1 MKIKYFVFCLVLFGL
16 SGLPASSSAKS
27 TKTSNWQSFQLQY
40 QSSETAKMLVGWN
53 GKRLVVKLKPLV
65 GEGGYS
71 LARRVLL
78 SNFRNLKT
86 IRKYSKTR
94 RLYRNRF
101 ITFPLKVINGSIRS
115 SALKAVF
122 FKDKAGIGY
131 WKHRVTF
138 AWETTSMIAG
148 LFTKEGIKAGH
159 LVRYNKMR
167 NRGNILKK
175 GDVIKI
181 PWKWISPEL
190 SLRQVSLKPPL
201 KLKQDK
207 LGKLYAHYQ
216 MKHGETLYSS
226 VVIRFTGRLL
236 NDEVNQV
243 ANKLLKLNNISN
255 AKLIQSRQKIRIP
268 LEWLSEEYLVSQTN
282 DVSSEKGST
291 KKTKLKKTKLKKTKL
306 KKTKKIKS
314 SKAVASKKKLKR
326 GKSTQKAVAQKT
338 KSKRKKN
345 VHKIHVILDSG
356 HGGRDPGA
364 SAGSRKNKDII
375 YEDEVVYDISKRMSK
390 LFKNQ
395 GIVVHPTLSDP
406 NQKQPIRYLSRS
418 HDRDEH
424 LLVTPRYLTRNA
436 RIGVN
441 MRVYLVNYI
450 FKNLRKKK
458 VPSENILFIS
468 LHGDALHS
476 SLSGAMV
483 YYPDSRL
490 RRGKFNLSNK
500 IYRKRKEYST
510 QLTYKPHDN
519 KYSEKLSKSF
529 GKVIIEEFRELKLRT
544 HRVSSAVRGY
554 LYRKGKKTLPA
565 VLRYSMVP
573 TSVLVEI
580 ANLNNRLD
588 RRDLLKSKTR
598 QKIAKAIT
606 NSVTTHFDRS
616 SGLVAQR

>member
-27 TKTSNWQSFQLQY
+27 TKKSNWQSFQLQY
-40 QSSETAKMLVGWN
+40 QSSETSKMLVGWN

-78 SNFRNLKT
+78 SNFRSLKT

-167 NRGNILKK
+167 NKGNILKK

-181 PWKWISPEL
+181 PWKWVSPEL
-190 SLRQVSLKPPL
+190 SLRPVSLKPPL

-207 LGKLYAHYQ
+207 SGKFYAHYQ

-243 ANKLLKLNNISN
+243 ANKLLKLNNISD

-268 LEWLSEEYLVSQTN
+268 LEWLSEEYLGSQTN
-282 DVSSEKGST
+282 DVSSRKTSV
-291 KKTKLKKTKLKKTKL
+291 KKTNK

-314 SKAVASKKKLKR
+314 SKVVALKKKLKR

-338 KSKRKKN
+338 KSKRKNN

-364 SAGSRKNKDII
+364 TAGSRKNKDLI

-390 LFKNQ
+390 LFKKQ
-395 GIVVHPTLSDP
+395 GIIVHPTLSDP
-406 NQKQPIRYLSRS
+406 NQKQPIRYLSHS
-418 HDRDEH
+418 HDRDER
-424 LLVTPRYLTRNA
+424 LLVTPNYLTRNA

-441 MRVYLVNYI
+441 MRVYLVNHI

-483 YYPDSRL
+483 YFPDSRL
-490 RRGKFNLSNK
+490 RRGRFNMSSK

-510 QLTYKPHDN
+510 NLTYKPRDN

-529 GKVIIEEFRELKLRT
+529 GKNIINEFRELGLRT

-606 NSVTTHFDRS
+606 NSVTTHFDRP

>member
-27 TKTSNWQSFQLQY
+27 TKQSNWQSFQLQY
-40 QSSETAKMLVGWN
+40 QSSETSKMLVGWN

-78 SNFRNLKT
+78 SNFRSLKT

-131 WKHRVTF
+131 WEHRVTF

-167 NRGNILKK
+167 NKGNILKK

-181 PWKWISPEL
+181 PWKWVSPEL
-190 SLRQVSLKPPL
+190 SLRPVSLKPPL

-207 LGKLYAHYQ
+207 SGKFYAHYQ

-243 ANKLLKLNNISN
+243 ANKLLKLNNISD
-255 AKLIQSRQKIRIP
+255 AKLIQTRQKIRIP
-268 LEWLSEEYLVSQTN
+268 LGWLSEEYLGSQTN
-282 DVSSEKGST
+282 DVSSRKTSV
-291 KKTKLKKTKLKKTKL
+291 KKTNKKKRKQK
-306 KKTKKIKS
+306 KS

-338 KSKRKKN
+338 KSKRKNN

-390 LFKNQ
+390 LFKKQ
-395 GIVVHPTLSDP
+395 GIIVHPTLADP
-406 NQKQPIRYLSRS
+406 NQKQPIRYLSHR

-441 MRVYLVNYI
+441 MRVYLVNHI
-450 FKNLRKKK
+450 FKQLRKKK

-483 YYPDSRL
+483 YYPDHRL
-490 RRGKFNLSNK
+490 RRGRFILSSK
-500 IYRKRKEYST
+500 IYRKRKEYISK
-510 QLTYKPHDN
+510 LTYNPRDN

-529 GKVIIEEFRELKLRT
+529 GKVIINQFRKLRLRT

-554 LYRKGKKTLPA
+554 MYRKGIKTLPA
-565 VLRYSMVP
+565 VLRYSKVP

-598 QKIAKAIT
+598 QQIAKAIT
-606 NSVTTHFDRS
+606 NSVTAHFDRS

>member
-27 TKTSNWQSFQLQY
+27 TKQSNWQSFQLQY
-40 QSSETAKMLVGWN
+40 QSSETSKMLVGWN

-78 SNFRNLKT
+78 SNLRSLKT

-131 WKHRVTF
+131 WEHRVTF

-167 NRGNILKK
+167 NKGNILKK

-181 PWKWISPEL
+181 PWKWVSPEL
-190 SLRQVSLKPPL
+190 SLRPVSLKPPL

-207 LGKLYAHYQ
+207 SGKFYAHYQ

-243 ANKLLKLNNISN
+243 ANKLLKLNNISD
-255 AKLIQSRQKIRIP
+255 AKLIQTRQKIRIP
-268 LEWLSEEYLVSQTN
+268 LGWLSEEYLGSQTN
-282 DVSSEKGST
+282 DVSSRKTSV
-291 KKTKLKKTKLKKTKL
+291 KKTNKKKRKQK
-306 KKTKKIKS
+306 KS

-338 KSKRKKN
+338 KSKRKNN

-390 LFKNQ
+390 LFKKQ
-395 GIVVHPTLSDP
+395 GIIVHPTLADP
-406 NQKQPIRYLSRS
+406 NQKQPIRYLSHR

-441 MRVYLVNYI
+441 MRVYLVNHI
-450 FKNLRKKK
+450 FKQLRKKK

-483 YYPDSRL
+483 YYPDHRL
-490 RRGKFNLSNK
+490 RRGRFILSSK
-500 IYRKRKEYST
+500 IYRKRKEYISK
-510 QLTYKPHDN
+510 LTYNPRDN

-529 GKVIIEEFRELKLRT
+529 GKVIINQFRKLRLRT

-554 LYRKGKKTLPA
+554 LYRKGIKTLPA
-565 VLRYSMVP
+565 VLRYSKVP

-598 QKIAKAIT
+598 QQIAKAIT
-606 NSVTTHFDRS
+606 NSVTAHFDRS

>member
-27 TKTSNWQSFQLQY
+27 TKKSNWQSFQLQY

-71 LARRVLL
+71 LAKRVLL
-78 SNFRNLKT
+78 SNFRSLKT

-101 ITFPLKVINGSIRS
+101 ITFPFNVINGSIRS

-167 NRGNILKK
+167 NKGNILKK

-216 MKHGETLYSS
+216 MKDGETLYSS

-243 ANKLLKLNNISN
+243 ANKLLKLNNISD

-268 LEWLSEEYLVSQTN
+268 LEWLSEEFIVFHTN
-282 DVSSEKGST
+282 DVSSTKTSV
-291 KKTKLKKTKLKKTKL
+291 KKTKK

-314 SKAVASKKKLKR
+314 SKVAVSKKKLKQ
-326 GKSTQKAVAQKT
+326 GKSIQKAVAQKT

-356 HGGRDPGA
+356 HGGRDPGT
-364 SAGSRKNKDII
+364 SAGSRKNKDLI
-375 YEDEVVYDISKRMSK
+375 YEDEVVYDISKRMSN
-390 LFKNQ
+390 LFKKQ
-395 GIVVHPTLSDP
+395 GIIVHPTLADP
-406 NQKQPIRYLSRS
+406 NQKKPIRYLSSR

-424 LLVTPRYLTRNA
+424 LLVTPRYLARNA

-441 MRVYLVNYI
+441 MRVYLVNHI
-450 FKNLRKKK
+450 FQQLRKKK

-483 YYPDSRL
+483 YFPDSRL
-490 RRGKFNLSNK
+490 RRGGFNLKNK
-500 IYRKRKEYST
+500 IYLKRKEYISK
-510 QLTYKPHDN
+510 LTYKPRDN

-529 GKVIIEEFRELKLRT
+529 GKVIINQFRKLKLRT

-565 VLRYSMVP
+565 VLRYSKVP

-606 NSVTTHFDRS
+606 NSVTAHFDRS

>member
-27 TKTSNWQSFQLQY
+27 TTKSNWQSFQLQY

-78 SNFRNLKT
+78 SNFRSLKT

-101 ITFPLKVINGSIRS
+101 ITFPFNVINGSIRS

-167 NRGNILKK
+167 NKGNILKK

-216 MKHGETLYSS
+216 MKDGETLYSS

-243 ANKLLKLNNISN
+243 ANKLLKLNNISD

-268 LEWLSEEYLVSQTN
+268 LEWLSEEFLVFHTN
-282 DVSSEKGST
+282 DVSSTKTSV
-291 KKTKLKKTKLKKTKL
+291 KKTKK

-314 SKAVASKKKLKR
+314 SKVAVSKKKLKQ
-326 GKSTQKAVAQKT
+326 GKSIQKAVAQKT

-356 HGGRDPGA
+356 HGGRDPGT
-364 SAGSRKNKDII
+364 SAGSRKNKDLI
-375 YEDEVVYDISKRMSK
+375 YEDEVVYDISKRMSN
-390 LFKNQ
+390 LFKKQ
-395 GIVVHPTLSDP
+395 GIIVHPTLADP
-406 NQKQPIRYLSRS
+406 NQKKPIRYLSSS

-424 LLVTPRYLTRNA
+424 LLVTPRYLARNA

-441 MRVYLVNYI
+441 MRVYLVNHI
-450 FKNLRKKK
+450 FQQLRKKK

-483 YYPDSRL
+483 YFPDSRL
-490 RRGKFNLSNK
+490 RRGGFNLKNK
-500 IYRKRKEYST
+500 IYLKRKEYISK
-510 QLTYKPHDN
+510 LTYKPRDN

-529 GKVIIEEFRELKLRT
+529 GKVIINQFRKLKLRT

-565 VLRYSMVP
+565 VLRYSKVP

-606 NSVTTHFDRS
+606 NSVTAHFDRS
-616 SGLVAQR
+616 SGLVAQL

>member
-27 TKTSNWQSFQLQY
+27 TKKSNWQSFQLQY

-78 SNFRNLKT
+78 SNFRSLKT

-101 ITFPLKVINGSIRS
+101 ITFPFNVINGSIRS

-167 NRGNILKK
+167 NKGNILKK

-207 LGKLYAHYQ
+207 SGKLYAHYQ

-243 ANKLLKLNNISN
+243 ANKLLKLNNISD

-268 LEWLSEEYLVSQTN
+268 LEWLSEEFIVFHTN
-282 DVSSEKGST
+282 DVSSTKTSV
-291 KKTKLKKTKLKKTKL
+291 KKTKK

-314 SKAVASKKKLKR
+314 SKVAVSKKKLKQ
-326 GKSTQKAVAQKT
+326 GKSIQKAVAQKT

-356 HGGRDPGA
+356 HGGRDPGT
-364 SAGSRKNKDII
+364 SAGSRKNKDLI
-375 YEDEVVYDISKRMSK
+375 YEDEVVYDISKRMSN
-390 LFKNQ
+390 LFKKQ
-395 GIVVHPTLSDP
+395 GIIVHPTLADP
-406 NQKQPIRYLSRS
+406 NQKKPIRYLSSR

-424 LLVTPRYLTRNA
+424 LLVTPRYLARNA

-441 MRVYLVNYI
+441 MRVYLVNHI
-450 FKNLRKKK
+450 FQQLRKKK

-483 YYPDSRL
+483 YFPDSRL
-490 RRGKFNLSNK
+490 RRGRFNLKNK
-500 IYRKRKEYST
+500 IYLKRKEYISK
-510 QLTYKPHDN
+510 LTYKPRDN

-529 GKVIIEEFRELKLRT
+529 GKVIINQFRKLKLRT

-565 VLRYSMVP
+565 VLRYSKVP

-606 NSVTTHFDRS
+606 NSVTAHFDRS

>member
-1 MKIKYFVFCLVLFGL
+1 MKIKSFVFCLVLFGL

-27 TKTSNWQSFQLQY
+27 TKQSNWQSFQLQY
-40 QSSETAKMLVGWN
+40 QSSETSKMLVGWN

-78 SNFRNLKT
+78 SNFRSLKT

-131 WKHRVTF
+131 WEHRVTF

-167 NRGNILKK
+167 NKGNILKK

-181 PWKWISPEL
+181 PWKWVSPEL
-190 SLRQVSLKPPL
+190 SLRPVSLKPPL

-207 LGKLYAHYQ
+207 SGKFYAHYQ

-243 ANKLLKLNNISN
+243 ANKLLKLNNISD
-255 AKLIQSRQKIRIP
+255 AKLIQTRQKIRIP
-268 LEWLSEEYLVSQTN
+268 LEWLSEEYLGSQTN
-282 DVSSEKGST
+282 DVSSRKTSV
-291 KKTKLKKTKLKKTKL
+291 KKTNK

-338 KSKRKKN
+338 KSKRKNN

-390 LFKNQ
+390 LFKKQ
-395 GIVVHPTLSDP
+395 GIIVHPTLADP
-406 NQKQPIRYLSRS
+406 NQKQPIRYLSHR

-441 MRVYLVNYI
+441 MRVYLVNHI
-450 FKNLRKKK
+450 FKQLRKKK

-483 YYPDSRL
+483 YYPDHRL
-490 RRGKFNLSNK
+490 RRGRFILSSK
-500 IYRKRKEYST
+500 IYRKRKEYISK
-510 QLTYKPHDN
+510 LTYNPRDN

-529 GKVIIEEFRELKLRT
+529 GKVIINQFRKLRLRT

-554 LYRKGKKTLPA
+554 LYRKGIKTLPA
-565 VLRYSMVP
+565 VLRYSKVP

-598 QKIAKAIT
+598 QQIAKAIT
-606 NSVTTHFDRS
+606 NSVTAHFDRS

>member
-122 FKDKAGIGY
+122 FKDKSGIGY

-167 NRGNILKK
+167 NKGNILKK

-207 LGKLYAHYQ
+207 SGKLFAHYQ

-243 ANKLLKLNNISN
+243 ANKLLKLNNISD
-255 AKLIQSRQKIRIP
+255 AKLIQTRQKIRIP
-268 LEWLSEEYLVSQTN
+268 LDWLSEEYLGSQTN
-282 DVSSEKGST
+282 DVSSRKTSV
-291 KKTKLKKTKLKKTKL
+291 KKTNK

-338 KSKRKKN
+338 KSKRKNN

-390 LFKNQ
+390 LFKRQ
-395 GIVVHPTLSDP
+395 GIIVHPTLADP

-441 MRVYLVNYI
+441 MRVYLVNHI

-483 YYPDSRL
+483 YFPDSRL
-490 RRGKFNLSNK
+490 RRGRFNLSSK

-510 QLTYKPHDN
+510 KLTFKPRDN

-529 GKVIIEEFRELKLRT
+529 GKVIIDEFRELKLRT

-598 QKIAKAIT
+598 QQIAKAIT

>member
-27 TKTSNWQSFQLQY
+27 TKKSNWQSFQLQY

-78 SNFRNLKT
+78 SNFRSLKT

-167 NRGNILKK
+167 NKGNILKK

-243 ANKLLKLNNISN
+243 ANKLLKLNNISD

-282 DVSSEKGST
+282 DVSSRKDSA
-291 KKTKLKKTKLKKTKL
+291 KKTKK
-306 KKTKKIKS
+306 KKTKKIKKDNS
-314 SKAVASKKKLKR
+314 SKVVASKKKLKR

-364 SAGSRKNKDII
+364 SAGSRKNKDLI

-390 LFKNQ
+390 LFKKQ
-395 GIVVHPTLSDP
+395 GIIVHPTLSDP

-424 LLVTPRYLTRNA
+424 LLVTPHYLTRNA

-441 MRVYLVNYI
+441 MRVYLVNHI

-483 YYPDSRL
+483 YFPDSRL
-490 RRGKFNLSNK
+490 RRGRFNLSSK

-510 QLTYKPHDN
+510 KLTYKPRDN

-529 GKVIIEEFRELKLRT
+529 GKIIIDEFRELGLRT

>member
-27 TKTSNWQSFQLQY
+27 TKQSNWQSFHLQY
-40 QSSETAKMLVGWN
+40 QSSETSKMLVGWN

-78 SNFRNLKT
+78 SNLRSLKT

-131 WKHRVTF
+131 WEHRVTF

-167 NRGNILKK
+167 NKGNILKK

-181 PWKWISPEL
+181 PWKWVSPEL
-190 SLRQVSLKPPL
+190 SLRPVSLKPPL

-207 LGKLYAHYQ
+207 SGKFYAHYQ

-243 ANKLLKLNNISN
+243 ANKLLKLNNIYD
-255 AKLIQSRQKIRIP
+255 AKLIQTRQKIRIP
-268 LEWLSEEYLVSQTN
+268 LEWLSEEYLGSQTN
-282 DVSSEKGST
+282 DVSSRKTSV
-291 KKTKLKKTKLKKTKL
+291 KKTNK

-326 GKSTQKAVAQKT
+326 GKSTQKVVAHKK
-338 KSKRKKN
+338 KSKRKNN

-390 LFKNQ
+390 LFKKQ
-395 GIVVHPTLSDP
+395 GIIVHPTLADP
-406 NQKQPIRYLSRS
+406 NQKQPIRYLSHR

-441 MRVYLVNYI
+441 MRVYLVNHI
-450 FKNLRKKK
+450 FKQLRKKK

-483 YYPDSRL
+483 YYPDHRL
-490 RRGKFNLSNK
+490 RRGRFILSSK
-500 IYRKRKEYST
+500 IYRKRKEYISK
-510 QLTYKPHDN
+510 LTYNPRDN

-529 GKVIIEEFRELKLRT
+529 GKVIINQFRKLRLRT

-554 LYRKGKKTLPA
+554 LYRKGIKTLPA
-565 VLRYSMVP
+565 VLRYSKVP

-598 QKIAKAIT
+598 QQIAKAIT
-606 NSVTTHFDRS
+606 NSVTAHFDRS

>member
-27 TKTSNWQSFQLQY
+27 TKQSNWQSFQLQY
-40 QSSETAKMLVGWN
+40 QSSETSKMLVGWN

-78 SNFRNLKT
+78 SNFRSLKT

-131 WKHRVTF
+131 WEHRVTF

-167 NRGNILKK
+167 NKGNILKK

-181 PWKWISPEL
+181 PWKWVSPEL
-190 SLRQVSLKPPL
+190 SLRPVSLKPPL

-207 LGKLYAHYQ
+207 SGKFYAHYQ

-243 ANKLLKLNNISN
+243 ANKLLKLNNISD
-255 AKLIQSRQKIRIP
+255 AKLIQTRQKIRIP
-268 LEWLSEEYLVSQTN
+268 LGWLSEEYLGSQTN
-282 DVSSEKGST
+282 DVSSRKTSV
-291 KKTKLKKTKLKKTKL
+291 KKTNKKKRKQK
-306 KKTKKIKS
+306 KS

-338 KSKRKKN
+338 KSKRKNN

-390 LFKNQ
+390 LFKKQ
-395 GIVVHPTLSDP
+395 GIIVHPTLADP
-406 NQKQPIRYLSRS
+406 NQKQPIRYLSHR

-441 MRVYLVNYI
+441 MRVYLVNHI
-450 FKNLRKKK
+450 FKQLRKKK

-483 YYPDSRL
+483 YYPDHRL
-490 RRGKFNLSNK
+490 RRGRFILSSK
-500 IYRKRKEYST
+500 IYRKRKEYISK
-510 QLTYKPHDN
+510 LTYNPRDN

-529 GKVIIEEFRELKLRT
+529 GKVIINQFRKLRLRT

-554 LYRKGKKTLPA
+554 LYRKGIKTLPA
-565 VLRYSMVP
+565 VLRYSKVP

-598 QKIAKAIT
+598 QQIAKAIT
-606 NSVTTHFDRS
+606 NSVTAHFDRS

>member
-27 TKTSNWQSFQLQY
+27 TKKSNWQSFQLQY

-78 SNFRNLKT
+78 SNFRSLKT

-101 ITFPLKVINGSIRS
+101 ITFPFNVINGSIRS

-167 NRGNILKK
+167 NKGNILKK

-216 MKHGETLYSS
+216 MKDGETLYSS

-243 ANKLLKLNNISN
+243 ANKLLKLNNISD

-268 LEWLSEEYLVSQTN
+268 LEWLSEEFFVFHTN
-282 DVSSEKGST
+282 DVSSTKTSV
-291 KKTKLKKTKLKKTKL
+291 KKTKK

-314 SKAVASKKKLKR
+314 SKVAVSKKKLKQ
-326 GKSTQKAVAQKT
+326 GKSIQKAVAQKT

-356 HGGRDPGA
+356 HGGRDPGT
-364 SAGSRKNKDII
+364 SAGSRKNKDLI
-375 YEDEVVYDISKRMSK
+375 YEDEVVYDISKRMSN
-390 LFKNQ
+390 LFKKQ
-395 GIVVHPTLSDP
+395 GIIVHPTLADP
-406 NQKQPIRYLSRS
+406 NQKKPIRYLSSS

-424 LLVTPRYLTRNA
+424 LLVTPRYLARNA

-441 MRVYLVNYI
+441 MRVYLVNHI
-450 FKNLRKKK
+450 FQQLRKKK

-483 YYPDSRL
+483 YFPDSRL
-490 RRGKFNLSNK
+490 RRGGFNLKNK
-500 IYRKRKEYST
+500 IYLKRKEYISK
-510 QLTYKPHDN
+510 LTYKPRDN

-529 GKVIIEEFRELKLRT
+529 GKVIINQFRKLKLRT

-565 VLRYSMVP
+565 VLRYSKVP

-606 NSVTTHFDRS
+606 NSVTAHFDRS

>member
-27 TKTSNWQSFQLQY
+27 TKQSNWQSFQLQY
-40 QSSETAKMLVGWN
+40 QSSETSKMLVGWN

-78 SNFRNLKT
+78 SNLRSLKT

-167 NRGNILKK
+167 NKGNILKK

-207 LGKLYAHYQ
+207 SGKLFAHYQ

-243 ANKLLKLNNISN
+243 ANKLLKLNNISD
-255 AKLIQSRQKIRIP
+255 AKLIQTRQKIRIP
-268 LEWLSEEYLVSQTN
+268 LEWLSEEYLSSQTN
-282 DVSSEKGST
+282 DVSSRKTSV
-291 KKTKLKKTKLKKTKL
+291 KKTNK
-306 KKTKKIKS
+306 KKTKKIDALINNVGVAGPTGTIEKLNSEDWERTLKINVISHFYFTKLAIPMLKKNKGGSIINLS
-314 SKAVASKKKLKR
+314 SVAGIMGFPLRSPYAASKWAIIGMTKTLAMELGKFKIRVNAICPGTIKGDRMVRVIRDKAKFLKVSKKL
-326 GKSTQKAVAQKT
+326 
-338 KSKRKKN
+338 
-345 VHKIHVILDSG
+345 IE
-356 HGGRDPGA
+356 
-364 SAGSRKNKDII
+364 KD
-375 YEDEVVYDISKRMSK
+375 
-390 LFKNQ
+390 
-395 GIVVHPTLSDP
+395 
-406 NQKQPIRYLSRS
+406 
-418 HDRDEH
+418 
-424 LLVTPRYLTRNA
+424 
-436 RIGVN
+436 
-441 MRVYLVNYI
+441 
-450 FKNLRKKK
+450 
-458 VPSENILFIS
+458 FIS
-468 LHGDALHS
+468 MASMNCWIHEEDIGKMCSFLIS
-476 SLSGAMV
+476 SDSERISGQTIPVDGNA
-483 YYPDSRL
+483 
-490 RRGKFNLSNK
+490 
-500 IYRKRKEYST
+500 
-510 QLTYKPHDN
+510 
-519 KYSEKLSKSF
+519 
-529 GKVIIEEFRELKLRT
+529 
-544 HRVSSAVRGY
+544 
-554 LYRKGKKTLPA
+554 
-565 VLRYSMVP
+565 
-573 TSVLVEI
+573 
-580 ANLNNRLD
+580 
-588 RRDLLKSKTR
+588 TR
-598 QKIAKAIT
+598 I
-606 NSVTTHFDRS
+606 D
-616 SGLVAQR
+616 

>member
-27 TKTSNWQSFQLQY
+27 TKKSNWQSFQLQY

-78 SNFRNLKT
+78 SNFRSLKT

-167 NRGNILKK
+167 NKGNILKK

-216 MKHGETLYSS
+216 MKPGETLYSS

-243 ANKLLKLNNISN
+243 ANKLLKLNNISD

-268 LEWLSEEYLVSQTN
+268 LEWLSEEFLVSQTN
-282 DVSSEKGST
+282 DVFSRKTSV
-291 KKTKLKKTKLKKTKL
+291 KKTKK
-306 KKTKKIKS
+306 KKTKKIRS
-314 SKAVASKKKLKR
+314 SKVAVSKKKHKQ
-326 GKSTQKAVAQKT
+326 GKSIQKAVAQKT

-364 SAGSRKNKDII
+364 SAGSRKNNDII

-390 LFKNQ
+390 LFKKQ
-395 GIVVHPTLSDP
+395 GIIVHPTLADP

-418 HDRDEH
+418 NDRDEH

-441 MRVYLVNYI
+441 MRVYLVNHI
-450 FKNLRKKK
+450 FKQLRKKK

-483 YYPDSRL
+483 YFPDSRL
-490 RRGKFNLSNK
+490 RRGRFNLSSK

-510 QLTYKPHDN
+510 KLTFNPRDN

-529 GKVIIEEFRELKLRT
+529 GKVIINQFRKLNLRT

-565 VLRYSMVP
+565 VLRYSKVP

-598 QKIAKAIT
+598 QQIAKAIT
-606 NSVTTHFDRS
+606 NSVTAHFDRS

>member
-27 TKTSNWQSFQLQY
+27 TKQSNWQSFQLQY
-40 QSSETAKMLVGWN
+40 QSSETSKMLVGWN

-78 SNFRNLKT
+78 SNFRSLKT

-167 NRGNILKK
+167 NKGNILKK

-236 NDEVNQV
+236 NDEVNHV
-243 ANKLLKLNNISN
+243 ANKLLKLNNISD
-255 AKLIQSRQKIRIP
+255 AKLIQTRQKIQIP
-268 LEWLSEEYLVSQTN
+268 LEWLSEEYLGSQAN
-282 DVSSEKGST
+282 DVSSKKTSV
-291 KKTKLKKTKLKKTKL
+291 KKTKK

-338 KSKRKKN
+338 KSKRKNN

-364 SAGSRKNKDII
+364 TAGSRKNKDLI

-390 LFKNQ
+390 LFKKQ
-395 GIVVHPTLSDP
+395 GIIVHPTLSDP
-406 NQKQPIRYLSRS
+406 NQKQPIRYLSHS
-418 HDRDEH
+418 HDRDER
-424 LLVTPRYLTRNA
+424 LLVTPHYLTRNA

-441 MRVYLVNYI
+441 MRVYLVNHI

-483 YYPDSRL
+483 YFPDSRL
-490 RRGKFNLSNK
+490 RRGRFNMSSK

-510 QLTYKPHDN
+510 NLTYKPRDN

-529 GKVIIEEFRELKLRT
+529 GKNIINEFRELGLRT

-565 VLRYSMVP
+565 VLRYSKVP

-588 RRDLLKSKTR
+588 RRDLLKSKIR

-606 NSVTTHFDRS
+606 NSVTTHFDRP

>member
-27 TKTSNWQSFQLQY
+27 TKKSNWQSFQLQY

-65 GEGGYS
+65 GEGAYS

-78 SNFRNLKT
+78 SNFRSLKT

-101 ITFPLKVINGSIRS
+101 ITFPFNVINGSIRS

-167 NRGNILKK
+167 NKGNILKK

-216 MKHGETLYSS
+216 MKDGETLYSS

-243 ANKLLKLNNISN
+243 ANKLLKLNNISD

-268 LEWLSEEYLVSQTN
+268 LEWLSEEFIVFHTN
-282 DVSSEKGST
+282 DVSSTKTSV
-291 KKTKLKKTKLKKTKL
+291 KKTKK

-314 SKAVASKKKLKR
+314 SKVAVSKKKLKQ
-326 GKSTQKAVAQKT
+326 GKSIQKAVAQKT

-356 HGGRDPGA
+356 HGGRDPGT
-364 SAGSRKNKDII
+364 SAGSRKNKDLI
-375 YEDEVVYDISKRMSK
+375 YEDEVVYDISKRMSN
-390 LFKNQ
+390 LFKKQ
-395 GIVVHPTLSDP
+395 GIIVHPTLADP
-406 NQKQPIRYLSRS
+406 NQKKPIRYLSSS

-424 LLVTPRYLTRNA
+424 LLVTPRYLARNA

-441 MRVYLVNYI
+441 MRVYLVNHI
-450 FKNLRKKK
+450 FQQLRKKK

-483 YYPDSRL
+483 YFPDSRL
-490 RRGKFNLSNK
+490 RRGRFNLKNK
-500 IYRKRKEYST
+500 IYLKRKEYISK
-510 QLTYKPHDN
+510 LTYKPRDN

-529 GKVIIEEFRELKLRT
+529 GKVIINQFRKLKLRT

-565 VLRYSMVP
+565 VLRYSKVP

-588 RRDLLKSKTR
+588 RRDLLKSNTR
-598 QKIAKAIT
+598 QKIAKALT
-606 NSVTTHFDRS
+606 NSVTAHFDRS

>member
-27 TKTSNWQSFQLQY
+27 TTKSNWQSFQLQY

-78 SNFRNLKT
+78 SNFRSLKT

-101 ITFPLKVINGSIRS
+101 ITFPFNVINGSIRS

-167 NRGNILKK
+167 NKGNILKK

-216 MKHGETLYSS
+216 MKDGETLYSS

-243 ANKLLKLNNISN
+243 ANKLLKLNNISD

-268 LEWLSEEYLVSQTN
+268 LEWLSEEFIVFHTN
-282 DVSSEKGST
+282 DVSSTKTSV
-291 KKTKLKKTKLKKTKL
+291 KKTKK

-314 SKAVASKKKLKR
+314 SKVAVSKKKLKQ
-326 GKSTQKAVAQKT
+326 GKSIQKAVAQKT

-356 HGGRDPGA
+356 HGGRDPGT
-364 SAGSRKNKDII
+364 SAGSRKNKDLI
-375 YEDEVVYDISKRMSK
+375 YEDEVVYDISKRMSN
-390 LFKNQ
+390 LFKKQ
-395 GIVVHPTLSDP
+395 GIIVHPTLADP
-406 NQKQPIRYLSRS
+406 NQKKPIRYLSSR

-424 LLVTPRYLTRNA
+424 LLVTPRYLARNA

-441 MRVYLVNYI
+441 MRVYLVNHI
-450 FKNLRKKK
+450 FQQLRKKK

-483 YYPDSRL
+483 YFPDSRL
-490 RRGKFNLSNK
+490 RRGGFNLKNK
-500 IYRKRKEYST
+500 IYLKRKEYISK
-510 QLTYKPHDN
+510 LTYKPRDN

-529 GKVIIEEFRELKLRT
+529 GKVIINQFRKLKLRT

-565 VLRYSMVP
+565 VLRYSKVP

-588 RRDLLKSKTR
+588 RRDLLKSNTR
-598 QKIAKAIT
+598 QKIAKALT
-606 NSVTTHFDRS
+606 NSVTAHFDRS

>member
-27 TKTSNWQSFQLQY
+27 TKKSNWQSFQLQY

-71 LARRVLL
+71 LAKRVLL
-78 SNFRNLKT
+78 SNFRSLKT

-101 ITFPLKVINGSIRS
+101 ITFPFNVINGSIRS

-167 NRGNILKK
+167 NKGNILKK

-216 MKHGETLYSS
+216 MKDGETLYSS

-243 ANKLLKLNNISN
+243 ANKLLKLNNISD

-268 LEWLSEEYLVSQTN
+268 LEWLSEEFIVFHTN
-282 DVSSEKGST
+282 DVSSTKTSV
-291 KKTKLKKTKLKKTKL
+291 KKTKK

-314 SKAVASKKKLKR
+314 SKVAVSKKKLKQ
-326 GKSTQKAVAQKT
+326 GKSIQKAVAQKT

-356 HGGRDPGA
+356 HGGRDPGT
-364 SAGSRKNKDII
+364 SAGSRKNKDLI
-375 YEDEVVYDISKRMSK
+375 YEDEVVYDISKRMSN
-390 LFKNQ
+390 LFKKQ
-395 GIVVHPTLSDP
+395 GIIVHPTLADP
-406 NQKQPIRYLSRS
+406 NQKKPIRYLSSR

-424 LLVTPRYLTRNA
+424 LLVTPRYLARNA

-441 MRVYLVNYI
+441 MRVYLVNHI
-450 FKNLRKKK
+450 FQQLRKKK

-483 YYPDSRL
+483 YFPDSRL
-490 RRGKFNLSNK
+490 RRGGFNLKNK
-500 IYRKRKEYST
+500 IYLKRKEYISK
-510 QLTYKPHDN
+510 LTYKPRDN

-529 GKVIIEEFRELKLRT
+529 GKVIINQFRKLKLRT

-565 VLRYSMVP
+565 VLRYSKVP

-598 QKIAKAIT
+598 QKIAKALT
-606 NSVTTHFDRS
+606 NSVTAHFDRS

>member
-27 TKTSNWQSFQLQY
+27 TKKSNWQSFQLQY

-78 SNFRNLKT
+78 SNFRSLKT

-101 ITFPLKVINGSIRS
+101 ITFPFNVINGSIRS

-167 NRGNILKK
+167 NKGNILKK

-243 ANKLLKLNNISN
+243 ANKLLKLNNISD

-268 LEWLSEEYLVSQTN
+268 LEWLSEEFIVFHTN
-282 DVSSEKGST
+282 DVSSTKTSV
-291 KKTKLKKTKLKKTKL
+291 KKTKK

-314 SKAVASKKKLKR
+314 SKVAVSKKKLKQ
-326 GKSTQKAVAQKT
+326 GKSIQKAVAQKT

-356 HGGRDPGA
+356 HGGRDPGT
-364 SAGSRKNKDII
+364 SAGSRKNKDLI
-375 YEDEVVYDISKRMSK
+375 YEDEVVYDISKRMSN
-390 LFKNQ
+390 LFKKQ
-395 GIVVHPTLSDP
+395 GIIVHPTLADP
-406 NQKQPIRYLSRS
+406 NQKKPIRYLSSR

-424 LLVTPRYLTRNA
+424 LLVTPRYLARNA

-441 MRVYLVNYI
+441 MRVYLVNHI
-450 FKNLRKKK
+450 FQQLRKKK

-483 YYPDSRL
+483 YFPDSRL
-490 RRGKFNLSNK
+490 RRGRFNLKNK
-500 IYRKRKEYST
+500 IYLKRKEYISK
-510 QLTYKPHDN
+510 LTYKPRDN

-529 GKVIIEEFRELKLRT
+529 GKVIINQFRKLKLRT

-565 VLRYSMVP
+565 VLRYSKVP

-606 NSVTTHFDRS
+606 NSVTAHFDRS

>member
-27 TKTSNWQSFQLQY
+27 TKQSNWQSFQLQY

-78 SNFRNLKT
+78 SNFRSLKT

-167 NRGNILKK
+167 NKGNILKK

-243 ANKLLKLNNISN
+243 ANKLLKLNNISD

-268 LEWLSEEYLVSQTN
+268 LEWLSEEFLVSQTN
-282 DVSSEKGST
+282 DVFSKKNSV
-291 KKTKLKKTKLKKTKL
+291 KKTKK
-306 KKTKKIKS
+306 KKTKKIRS
-314 SKAVASKKKLKR
+314 SKVAVSKKKHKQ
-326 GKSTQKAVAQKT
+326 GKSIQKAVAQKT

-390 LFKNQ
+390 LFKKQ
-395 GIVVHPTLSDP
+395 GIIVHPTLADP

-418 HDRDEH
+418 NDRDEH

-441 MRVYLVNYI
+441 MRVYLVNHI
-450 FKNLRKKK
+450 FKQLRKKK

-483 YYPDSRL
+483 YFPDSRL
-490 RRGKFNLSNK
+490 RRGRFNLSSK

-510 QLTYKPHDN
+510 KLTFNPRDN

-529 GKVIIEEFRELKLRT
+529 GKVIINQFRKLNLRT

-565 VLRYSMVP
+565 VLRYSKVP

-598 QKIAKAIT
+598 QQIAKAIT

>member
-27 TKTSNWQSFQLQY
+27 TKQSNWQSFQLQY
-40 QSSETAKMLVGWN
+40 QSSETSKMQVGWN

-78 SNFRNLKT
+78 SNFRSLKT

-131 WKHRVTF
+131 WEHRVTF

-167 NRGNILKK
+167 NKGNILKK

-181 PWKWISPEL
+181 PWKWVSPEL
-190 SLRQVSLKPPL
+190 SLRPVSLKPPL

-207 LGKLYAHYQ
+207 SGKFYAHYQ

-243 ANKLLKLNNISN
+243 ANKLLKLNNISD
-255 AKLIQSRQKIRIP
+255 AKLIQTRQKIRIP
-268 LEWLSEEYLVSQTN
+268 LEWLSEEYLGSQTN
-282 DVSSEKGST
+282 DVSSRKTSV
-291 KKTKLKKTKLKKTKL
+291 KKTNK

-326 GKSTQKAVAQKT
+326 GNSTQNAVAQKS
-338 KSKRKKN
+338 KSKRKNN

-390 LFKNQ
+390 LFKKQ
-395 GIVVHPTLSDP
+395 GIIVHPTLADP
-406 NQKQPIRYLSRS
+406 NQKQPIRYLSHR

-441 MRVYLVNYI
+441 MRVYLVNHI
-450 FKNLRKKK
+450 FKQLRKKK

-483 YYPDSRL
+483 YYPDHRL
-490 RRGKFNLSNK
+490 RRGRFILSSK
-500 IYRKRKEYST
+500 IYRKRKEYISK
-510 QLTYKPHDN
+510 LTYNPRDN

-529 GKVIIEEFRELKLRT
+529 GKVIINQFRKLRLRT

-554 LYRKGKKTLPA
+554 LYRKGIKTLPA
-565 VLRYSMVP
+565 VLRYSKVP

-598 QKIAKAIT
+598 QQIAKAIT
-606 NSVTTHFDRS
+606 NSVTAHFDRS

>member
-27 TKTSNWQSFQLQY
+27 TKKSNWQSFQLQY

-78 SNFRNLKT
+78 SNFRSLKT

-101 ITFPLKVINGSIRS
+101 ITFPFNVINGSIRS

-167 NRGNILKK
+167 NKGNILKK

-216 MKHGETLYSS
+216 MKDGETLYSS

-243 ANKLLKLNNISN
+243 ANKLLKLNNISD

-268 LEWLSEEYLVSQTN
+268 LEWLSEEFIVFHTN
-282 DVSSEKGST
+282 DVSSTKTSV
-291 KKTKLKKTKLKKTKL
+291 KKTKK

-314 SKAVASKKKLKR
+314 SKVAVSKKKLKQ
-326 GKSTQKAVAQKT
+326 GKSIQKAVAQKT

-356 HGGRDPGA
+356 HGGRDPGT
-364 SAGSRKNKDII
+364 SAGSRKNKDLI
-375 YEDEVVYDISKRMSK
+375 YEDEVVYDISKRMSN
-390 LFKNQ
+390 LFKKQ
-395 GIVVHPTLSDP
+395 GIIVHPTLADP
-406 NQKQPIRYLSRS
+406 NQKKPIRYLSSS

-424 LLVTPRYLTRNA
+424 LLVTPRYLARNA

-441 MRVYLVNYI
+441 MRVYLVNHI
-450 FKNLRKKK
+450 FQQLRKKK

-483 YYPDSRL
+483 YFPDSRL
-490 RRGKFNLSNK
+490 RRGRFNLKNK
-500 IYRKRKEYST
+500 IYLKRKEYISK
-510 QLTYKPHDN
+510 LTYKPRDN

-529 GKVIIEEFRELKLRT
+529 GKVIINQFRKLKLRT

-565 VLRYSMVP
+565 VLRYSKVP

-598 QKIAKAIT
+598 QKIAKALT
-606 NSVTTHFDRS
+606 NSVTAHFDRS

>member
-27 TKTSNWQSFQLQY
+27 TKKSNWQSFQLQY

-78 SNFRNLKT
+78 SNYRNLKT

-167 NRGNILKK
+167 NKGNILKK

-243 ANKLLKLNNISN
+243 ANKLLKLNNISD

-268 LEWLSEEYLVSQTN
+268 LEWLSEEFIVFHTN
-282 DVSSEKGST
+282 DVSSRKTSV
-291 KKTKLKKTKLKKTKL
+291 KKTKK

-314 SKAVASKKKLKR
+314 SKVAVSKKKLKQ
-326 GKSTQKAVAQKT
+326 GKSIQKAVAQKT

-356 HGGRDPGA
+356 HGGRDPGT
-364 SAGSRKNKDII
+364 SAGSRKNKDLI
-375 YEDEVVYDISKRMSK
+375 YEDEVVYDISKRMSN
-390 LFKNQ
+390 LFKKQ
-395 GIVVHPTLSDP
+395 GIIVHPTLADP
-406 NQKQPIRYLSRS
+406 NQKKPIRYLSSR

-424 LLVTPRYLTRNA
+424 LLVTPRYLARNA

-441 MRVYLVNYI
+441 MRVYLVNHI
-450 FKNLRKKK
+450 FQQLRKKK

-483 YYPDSRL
+483 YFPDSRL
-490 RRGKFNLSNK
+490 RRGRFNLKNK
-500 IYRKRKEYST
+500 IYLKRKEYISK
-510 QLTYKPHDN
+510 LTYKPRDN

-529 GKVIIEEFRELKLRT
+529 GKVIINQFRKLKLRT

-565 VLRYSMVP
+565 VLRYSKVP

-606 NSVTTHFDRS
+606 NSVTAHFDRS

>member
-27 TKTSNWQSFQLQY
+27 TKQSNWQSFQLQY
-40 QSSETAKMLVGWN
+40 QSSETSKMLVGWN

-78 SNFRNLKT
+78 SNLRSLKT

-131 WKHRVTF
+131 WEHRVTF

-167 NRGNILKK
+167 NKGNILKK

-181 PWKWISPEL
+181 PWKWVSPEL
-190 SLRQVSLKPPL
+190 SLRPVSLKPPL

-207 LGKLYAHYQ
+207 SGKFYAHYQ

-243 ANKLLKLNNISN
+243 ANKLLKLNNISD
-255 AKLIQSRQKIRIP
+255 AKLIQTRQKIRIP
-268 LEWLSEEYLVSQTN
+268 LEWLSEEYLGSQTN
-282 DVSSEKGST
+282 DVSSRKTSV
-291 KKTKLKKTKLKKTKL
+291 KKTNK

-338 KSKRKKN
+338 KSKRKNN

-390 LFKNQ
+390 LFKKQ
-395 GIVVHPTLSDP
+395 GIIVHPTLADP
-406 NQKQPIRYLSRS
+406 NQKQPIRYLSHR

-441 MRVYLVNYI
+441 MRVYLVNHI
-450 FKNLRKKK
+450 FKQLRKKK

-483 YYPDSRL
+483 YYPDHRL
-490 RRGKFNLSNK
+490 RRGRFILSSK
-500 IYRKRKEYST
+500 IYRKRKEYISK
-510 QLTYKPHDN
+510 LTYNPRDN

-529 GKVIIEEFRELKLRT
+529 GKVIINQFRKLRLRT

-554 LYRKGKKTLPA
+554 LYRKGIKTLPA
-565 VLRYSMVP
+565 VLRYSKVP

-598 QKIAKAIT
+598 QQIAKAIT
-606 NSVTTHFDRS
+606 NSVTAHFDRS